1 MVGKRLIPVLLL
13 LLSLVSCTRE
23 AFDFTLSAGPFGSD
37 PDRKVMLLYE
47 AGFNSLSFD
56 LAANIGTLKNG
67 YLPGNAW
74 DDDVLL
80 VFSHLYGSTGTK
92 TQDTAPALFR
102 MYSSHGTPV
111 LDTLRV
117 WPSGTSAANASMVRE
132 VFSWVRETFPASGYG
147 AVLSSHATGWLP
159 EWYFNNPKKY
169 EGGGRT
175 PSVWATSPFRTF
187 GQEYY
192 SSGTKSEE
200 IELKDLAAAIPY
212 KLDYILFDAC
222 LMGTVEVVWELRNTC
237 SYLAVSPCEIPAA
250 GFDYSTLASRLLE
263 PEKPDLKG
271 ACEDYYA
278 RYEHDSVYG
287 ATITMVDCAA
297 LPILADV
304 CRPLFSKYRSA
315 IRELEGSEVQVYD
328 RIIGSK
334 DYLAFFDLKDL
345 LREAGATEDELATVQ
360 EALDAVYVYE
370 AHTPRFINVR
380 LDRCCGLAMYLP
392 AYSDYRKDIWHGTS
406 FLDGFYKE
414 NVAWNEA
421 TLLVD

>member
-102 MYSSHGTPV
+102 MYSSHGAPV

-117 WPSGTSAANASMVRE
+117 WPSGTPAANASMVRE
-132 VFSWVRETFPASGYG
+132 VFNWVRDTFPASSYG
-147 AVLSSHATGWLP
+147 AVLSSHASGWLP
-159 EWYFNNPKKY
+159 EGYLNNPKKY

-175 PSVWATSPFRTF
+175 PSWTSSPFRSF

-192 SSGTKSEE
+192 SFGTKSEE

-271 ACEDYYA
+271 ACEDYFA

-297 LPILADV
+297 LPVLADV

-315 IRELEGSEVQVYD
+315 IRELDGSKVQVYD
-328 RIIGSK
+328 RLMGLK

-345 LREAGATEDELATVQ
+345 LREAGATENELATVQ
-360 EALDAVYVYE
+360 EALNSVYVYE

-392 AYSDYRKDIWHGTS
+392 AYPDYRKDIWHGTS

-421 TLLVD
+421 TSLVD